1 MAKRRGN
8 GEGSIYRRSSDKRW
22 LAVMTTRDPE
32 TGKVVRRTVSG
43 RTRAEA
49 HRRLVVLRG
58 QLEAGARPASRWIE
72 AKAAA
77 TCTSRCVSTPPVI
90 CRRKVVI
97 VIPSFQSV
105 GVAPHRSGRR
115 TRQRRACAAG
125 SYEVTPSDRSVSGE
139 CPSRADGSI
148 SRQSQGTS
156 AGSFESDLAR
166 ASTHTLT
173 GVTAEVVDRIN
184 ARFNPRCRLGGVKSC
199 A

>member
-90 CRRKVVI
+90 CRGKVVI

-125 SYEVTPSDRSVSGE
+125 SYEVTPSDRAVLRMGVQAGPTDRYQDS
-139 CPSRADGSI
+139 PK
-148 SRQSQGTS
+148 TS
-156 AGSFESDLAR
+156 AGKWSQ
-166 ASTHTLT
+166 TW
-173 GVTAEVVDRIN
+173 
-184 ARFNPRCRLGGVKSC
+184 LGHPPLR
-199 A
+199 